1 MSSRNGDRKK
11 NSHMV
16 ALFEGDPQDSGLR
29 LLARTRNPRLVRQVR
44 QWFAS
49 DQGDGLS
56 CDAPSTDN
64 PTLVA
69 KGEPEKLDGTP
80 ASQEGTE

>member
-1 MSSRNGDRKK
+1 M
-11 NSHMV
+11 NSHLV

-56 CDAPSTDN
+56 CDAPSADK

-69 KGEPEKLDGTP
+69 KGEPKNLDGSP
-80 ASQEGTE
+80 ASQEGTG

>member
-1 MSSRNGDRKK
+1 MSS
-11 NSHMV
+11 HIV

-49 DQGDGLS
+49 DHGDELS
-56 CDAPSTDN
+56 PHAPSTDEL
-64 PTLVA
+64 PLAT
-69 KGEPEKLDGTP
+69 KREPENLDGNP
-80 ASQEGTE
+80 SSQEGTG